1 MSDNIKN
8 KFGLQRKRTYLNRDF
23 GDFRLELLRYA
34 NTYFKDKIQDF
45 SEASMGGM
53 FLDMAAYIGDNMSFY
68 LDHQFKELNP
78 ATAVEADNIE
88 AMVRN
93 AGIKIMGNSPASVT
107 VDFYIE
113 VGYEIDP
120 ITNQK
125 VPKRV
130 DLPIIKDGAKLDSSA
145 GVVFNLTEPIDFSE
159 KNENGTYIAETVP
172 ITNSAGTIASFVLKR
187 SALCVSGQ
195 LRTQTAVIGNTH
207 VPFRTITLEDPH
219 VSSILRVYDSDGNDY
234 YEVES
239 LSQDTVFKKNRLSNG
254 TNSIEVIAS
263 PYRYIAR
270 TAVQGRT
277 TSIRFG
283 SGDGSNIQDARVPD
297 PSDMALPLY
306 GKTTFSSFSL
316 DPNRLLQSPSLGV
329 SPTGT
334 TMTIIYRYGGGA
346 NHNVANDTITTV
358 SQVEFEFLPG
368 VSYDSAR
375 DVKNSLSVSNPGT
388 ATGGALAP
396 SLQDLKNFVT
406 SSRTMQNRVVTTE
419 DLLARIYTL
428 PTEFGV
434 VYRANV
440 LPNPENALS
449 SILYVISRDATGR
462 LVPASDSLKKNLST
476 YLNEFRL
483 IGDAMDVLDAT
494 VINFKINIECT
505 FTPSV
510 NKYELISLIIR
521 KVSALFTADKLALG
535 KSIVKSDIFN
545 EVFNQPGVIAV
556 PKIELVNLSG
566 TIQNKPYS
574 LSQKNLETSLIN
586 DEYIA
591 EPYEIFELRYSKADI
606 SVTVL

>member
-1 MSDNIKN
+1 VSDNIKS
-8 KFGLQRKRTYLNRDF
+8 KFGLQRKRNYLNRDF

-45 SEASMGGM
+45 SEASMGGL

-68 LDHQFKELNP
+68 LDHQFRELNP
-78 ATAVEADNIE
+78 ATAVEAQNIE

-93 AGIKIMGNSPASVT
+93 AGIKIMGDAPASVN

-113 VGYEIDP
+113 VGIDTDP
-120 ITNQK
+120 VTNQK
-125 VPKRV
+125 VPKRLE
-130 DLPIIKDGAKLDSSA
+130 LPIIKDGAKLESSA
-145 GVVFNLTEPIDFSE
+145 GVTFFLTEPIDFSE
-159 KNENGTYIAETVP
+159 RNENGTYTAETVA
-172 ITNSAGTIASFVLKR
+172 ITNSSGKIESFVMKR
-187 SALCVSGQ
+187 TALCVSGE
-195 LRTQTAVIGNTH
+195 LKTQTVVLGSGF

-219 VSSILRVYDSDGNDY
+219 VTSILRVYDSDGNDY
-234 YEVES
+234 HEVES

-277 TSIRFG
+277 TTIRFG
-283 SGDGSNIQDARVPD
+283 SGDGSNIKDARVPD

-316 DPNRLLQSPSLGV
+316 DPNRLLQSPSLGI
-329 SPTGT
+329 SPSNT

-358 SQVEFEFLPG
+358 SKVEFEFLPN

-375 DVKNSLSVSNPGT
+375 AIRNSLSVSNPT
-388 ATGGALAP
+388 AGTGGAAAP

-406 SSRTMQNRVVTTE
+406 SARTMQNRVVTTE

-494 VINFKINIECT
+494 VVNFRINIECT
-505 FTPSV
+505 FSPSV

-521 KVSALFTADKLALG
+521 KVSGLYTADTMALG

-545 EVFNQPGVIAV
+545 TVFNQPGVIAV
-556 PKIELVNLSG
+556 PKIELVNIAG
-566 TIQNKPYS
+566 TVQKKTYS
-574 LSQKNLETSLIN
+574 NTQKNLEMCLVN

-591 EPYEIFELRYSKADI
+591 EPHEIYELRYAKADI